1 VGDQSKRARGRWG
14 EDRACAH
21 LSRLGY
27 FVVARNWRSPEPHVR
42 GELDVIAVRGDL
54 LVFCEVKARRGA
66 GFGGAAAAV
75 DDAKRAQV
83 RMLAESW
90 IRRAGLDF
98 DDVRFDDVR
107 FDVIAIDGVRL
118 THHEAAF

>member
-1 VGDQSKRARGRWG
+1 VGDQSRRARGRWG

-21 LSRLGY
+21 LSRMG
-27 FVVARNWRSPEPHVR
+27 FFIVARNWRSPERHVR
-42 GELDVIAVRGDL
+42 GELDVIAARDLL
-54 LVFCEVKARRGA
+54 LVFCEVKARRSS

-75 DDAKRAQV
+75 DGVKQAQV

-90 IRRAGLDF
+90 
-98 DDVRFDDVR
+98 VRQADIEFEQVR

-118 THHEAAF
+118 THLEAAF